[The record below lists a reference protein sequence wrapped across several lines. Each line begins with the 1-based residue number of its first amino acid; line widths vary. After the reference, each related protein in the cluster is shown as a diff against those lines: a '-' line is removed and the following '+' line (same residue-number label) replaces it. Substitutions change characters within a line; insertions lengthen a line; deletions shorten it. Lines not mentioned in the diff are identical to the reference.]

1 MNQGNEITGTI
12 IIIKNT
18 RKSDTAKMYINIF
31 KKYIYQTRFIVF
43 DFNDTQ
49 K

>member
-31 KKYIYQTRFIVF
+31 KKIYISDKIYSV
-43 DFNDTQ
+43 
-49 K
+49 